1 MSNFPEAMF
10 DHLLFMTKLLSR
22 KVTYL
27 NLKGFSR
34 LLNKTYNSNCLLFH
48 DKPCTNHILEK
59 VLPAVH
65 GISLKVGFR
74 LPPLEPKKQNEKLD
88 VLTADDFHLRSIG
101 SR

>member
-10 DHLLFMTKLLSR
+10 SNLLFMTKFLSR

-59 VLPAVH
+59 VLPAVY

-74 LPPLEPKKQNEKLD
+74 LPPLEPEKQNEKLD